1 MMGEPPLGLNGP
13 VHQPV
18 LLQSVLK
25 LLALQPGLSFV
36 DCTLGSGGHT
46 SAVLPR
52 IAPGGIALGFDRD
65 KAALERATKR
75 ITKAM
80 KEDVEWHGVL
90 SPYSE
95 LTRVVTRFGIEEI
108 DRVLLDLGLSSDQLA
123 DAKRGFSFLADGP
136 LDMRQDL
143 SSELTAAEVV
153 NDWPQ
158 EELAGIIYEYGG
170 ERHSRKIAGAIVEAR
185 RTKVITGTTEL
196 ARIITTAYPGRRGKI
211 HPATRT
217 FQAIRMVVGNEIA
230 ELKQVLDQA
239 PRLLSD
245 GGRLAIITFH
255 SLEEKLVKQCL
266 RPFSRHGSRTD
277 WQLNQL
283 GRTVVPSREET
294 ASNPRARS
302 AKLRV
307 YEKKMLG

>member
-1 MMGEPPLGLNGP
+1 MMGEPPLEHNGP

-36 DCTLGSGGHT
+36 DGTLGSGGHT

-52 IAPGGIALGFDRD
+52 IAPGGFALGLDRD
-65 KAALERATKR
+65 KTALERATNR

-90 SPYSE
+90 SPFSE

-158 EELAGIIYEYGG
+158 GELAGIIFDYGG

-185 RTKVITGTTEL
+185 RTKVITGTTQL
-196 ARIITTAYPGRRGKI
+196 AEIITTAYPGKRGKI

-230 ELKQVLDQA
+230 ELKAVLDQA
-239 PRLLSD
+239 PRLLSE

-266 RPFSRHGSRTD
+266 RPFSRHGTRTD

-294 ASNPRARS
+294 LVNPRARS